1 MAPTRLK
8 EWVRRFMPRTL
19 RPHRIL
25 AGRLRGFRI
34 VTSWHDYPGAIL
46 GTTERALLTWFEQN
60 VRPGDTWLDVGAHYG
75 YTALALAHLVGPRGR
90 VFAFEPMVATA
101 GHLARTRWLNDLT
114 QLTVIPCGLA
124 APESVELRRLPTVR
138 GMVDS
143 TVDTRGLW
151 TETFLVARLDS
162 LWPSIAAG
170 ERRIDGIKVD
180 VQGMEIETVEGMS
193 TLLREFHPRLVIE
206 VHRGVDRGRLLDWLE
221 SLGYARVALPIDPAP
236 NETTPEYL
244 DDRSYCWSTS
254 PAT

>member
-1 MAPTRLK
+1 
-8 EWVRRFMPRTL
+8 
-19 RPHRIL
+19 
-25 AGRLRGFRI
+25 
-34 VTSWHDYPGAIL
+34 
-46 GTTERALLTWFEQN
+46 
-60 VRPGDTWLDVGAHYG
+60 
-75 YTALALAHLVGPRGR
+75 
-90 VFAFEPMVATA
+90 MVATA
-101 GHLARTRWLNDLT
+101 GHLGRTPWLNDLT

-193 TLLREFHPRLVIE
+193 TLLRAFHPRLVIE

-221 SLGYARVALPIDPAP
+221 SLGYARVGLPIDPAP